1 MNPHKQFTWL
11 LISSLA
17 IVAVLGLA
25 LSSPTS
31 AIGQARSTPTRVPPG
46 PRTLPPGIRLTPT
59 PVPVQATQPAQ
70 GNPENT
76 TTPTPVIL
84 LPKSG
89 GSMGGGDEGLGLVAV
104 AGLGLF
110 ALGLILTRRR
120 SRTE

>member
-1 MNPHKQFTWL
+1 MNAHKQFTWL

-17 IVAVLGLA
+17 IVAVFGLA
-25 LSSPTS
+25 LSSPSS
-31 AIGQARSTPTRVPPG
+31 AVGQARSTPTRVPPG

-59 PVPVQATQPAQ
+59 PVPPTQPAQ
-70 GNPENT
+70 GNPEGT

-89 GSMGGGDEGLGLVAV
+89 GSLDGGDQGLGLVAV

>member
-1 MNPHKQFTWL
+1 MNAHKGFTWL

-17 IVAVLGLA
+17 IVAVFGLA
-25 LSSPTS
+25 LSSPSS
-31 AIGQARSTPTRVPPG
+31 AISQARSTPIRVPPG

-59 PVPVQATQPAQ
+59 PVPVQATQPSQ
-70 GNPENT
+70 GNPEGT

-89 GSMGGGDEGLGLVAV
+89 GSIGGDQGLGFVAV
-104 AGLGLF
+104 VGLGLF

-120 SRTE
+120 SRTG